1 MILSVLFGALL
12 YITIQLLWYSPW
24 GFGRAWLASEQS
36 SPTEALRELKKP
48 RLLPES
54 IQGILLPSLLMSI
67 ALHALY
73 AVLGKLGVVVFFGA
87 IVVLFLLTVAKK
99 YREWKRVDH
108 ATRLK
113 WQMEDG
119 VLLLSILTL
128 ALFVFFLG
136 YRLY

>member
-12 YITIQLLWYSPW
+12 YIAIQFLWYSPW

-36 SPTEALRELKKP
+36 SPEEALRELRKP
-48 RLLPES
+48 GFLPES
-54 IQGILLPSLLMSI
+54 IQGILVPSLLMSI

-87 IVVLFLLTVAKK
+87 TVLLFLLTVAKK
-99 YREWKRVDH
+99 YKGWKQTDQ

-113 WQMEDG
+113 WQLEDG
-119 VLLLSILTL
+119 VLLLSLLTL

-136 YRLY
+136 HKLY